1 MAEPEVT
8 AETHAEA
15 GHDDAHAAGHGA
27 HHAPTGFIRKYIFS
41 IDHKVIGIQYLLLA
55 LFSVVLGMIMS
66 VLMRMKMTW
75 PNHAWP
81 LLETIFGKD
90 AAPGGVMTP
99 EFYLSLVTMHGTMMV
114 LDRKSTR
121 LNSSH

>member
-8 AETHAEA
+8 VETHAEA
-15 GHDDAHAAGHGA
+15 GHAAGHAAGHGA

-66 VLMRMKMTW
+66 VLMRMEMTW
-75 PNHAWP
+75 PDHAWP
-81 LLETIFGKD
+81 ILGTLFPEG
-90 AAPGGVMTP
+90 APGGVMTP

-114 LDRKSTR
+114 FIRISTDMT
-121 LNSSH
+121 